1 MIDQKLNLEIRGERA
16 SIYLRIFLT
25 MVFCLGTG
33 IGIYLKNEVYT
44 IYGNFVCGI
53 SIFCIS
59 ILYSSIVL
67 QQNRYKP
74 SIKYHSLAIVYLSYS
89 IVVFGYLR
97 LDDINK
103 VVMGVNSI
111 VIYSVF
117 FLLIV
122 ESSFRFSPTFTLSAS
137 VLSVLIYTTLSVII
151 FLKGGNKAAVPV
163 KIPSII
169 TNVLFLVAMGSS
181 STIMSYFVRK
191 VIMNFQDSIEISKI
205 QSKNLNNVIQEI
217 QNTVG
222 ELSGILKFTEDVVHS
237 NEKISQEQF
246 ITMESSKQAVEK
258 LAHSSAYAAEM
269 AEKQEKSCN
278 KNSDSMNH
286 LFNIVKDMETLGNRI
301 SENGKQTLIQA
312 EKGEKEL
319 GNTIEEIEQIKES
332 GKKVAKII
340 TVIYGIS
347 SQTNLLALNAAIEAA
362 RAGEEGKGF
371 EVVAN
376 EVGKLA
382 ESSARNARQI
392 EQLIR
397 EMDLVILNGVKRIRE
412 SAGSI
417 QSIIA
422 GIKAIIKEL
431 EVANNKIKSE
441 TQIVTDTQFQ
451 TNSIQSSSIELKT
464 ITKEQNINAQKI
476 FKDIQEIYGYSD
488 EMVKKANTLQETMA
502 RLDVLNQRLSD
513 KVLST
518 GDKLL

>member
-1 MIDQKLNLEIRGERA
+1 MIDQKLNLEMRGERA
-16 SIYLRIFLT
+16 SIYLRMFLT

-33 IGIYLKNEVYT
+33 IGIYLKNEVYM
-44 IYGNFVCGI
+44 IYGNFIFGI
-53 SIFCIS
+53 SVFCIS
-59 ILYSSIVL
+59 IIYSYIVL
-67 QQNRYKP
+67 QKNQYT
-74 SIKYHSLAIVYLSYS
+74 SIVKYHSLAIVYLSYS

-137 VLSVLIYTTLSVII
+137 ILSVFIYTILSVII
-151 FLKGGNKAAVPV
+151 FLKGGDKATSPV
-163 KIPSII
+163 NIPSII
-169 TNVLFLVAMGSS
+169 TNILFLIAMGCS
-181 STIMSYFVRK
+181 STVMSYFVRR
-191 VIMNFQDSIEISKI
+191 VIVDFQDSIEISKI
-205 QSKNLNNVIQEI
+205 QSKNLNNAVKEI
-217 QNTVG
+217 QNTVE
-222 ELSGILKFTEDVVHS
+222 ELSGILKFTEDIVHS
-237 NEKISQEQF
+237 NEQISQEQF
-246 ITMESSKQAVEK
+246 VTMESSKQVVEN
-258 LAHSSAYAAEM
+258 LARSSAHTAEM

-278 KNSDSMNH
+278 QNSDSMNH
-286 LFNIVKDMETLGNRI
+286 LFGIVKEMEVLGNRI
-301 SENGKQTLIQA
+301 SENGNKTLIQA

-382 ESSARNARQI
+382 ESSARNARLI

-397 EMDLVILNGVKRIRE
+397 EMDLVILNGAKRIRE
-412 SAGSI
+412 SATSI
-417 QSIIA
+417 QAIIT
-422 GIKAIIKEL
+422 GIKSIIKEL
-431 EVANNKIKSE
+431 EVANNKIKAE
-441 TQIVTDTQFQ
+441 TQIVANTQLQ
-451 TNSIQSSSIELKT
+451 TNSIQKSSLEMKT
-464 ITKEQNINAQKI
+464 ITKEQNIDAQKI
-476 FKDIQEIYGYSD
+476 FQDIQEIYGYSD
-488 EMVKKANTLQETMA
+488 EMVKKANTLRETMA
-502 RLDVLNQRLSD
+502 RLDVINQRLSNT
-513 KVLST
+513 VLST
-518 GDKLL
+518 KG